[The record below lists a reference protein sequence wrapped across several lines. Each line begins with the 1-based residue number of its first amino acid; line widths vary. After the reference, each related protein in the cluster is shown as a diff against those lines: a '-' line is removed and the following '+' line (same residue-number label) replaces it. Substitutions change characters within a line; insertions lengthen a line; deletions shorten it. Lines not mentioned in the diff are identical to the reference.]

1 MSKTNSIANWNKR
14 IISIAILSL
23 GLIAA
28 AHAQVVPKVPGID
41 SCKLW
46 RDALPGSALLAR
58 TGYIAAGSHWRSC
71 ESTDG
76 SDALRTQWRASF
88 GFVSNESGAPVA
100 VLPMDALGDLLML
113 RNGPRVPT
121 VVMTPAPMTF
131 TVTNTNDSGSGS
143 LRQAILDANA
153 NAGADTIVFNIP
165 GAGVHTITPAST
177 LPTITDPVTIDGTTQ
192 PGFAGNPIIELSGA
206 IAGATNGLNITAGSS
221 TVLGLVINRFKGNND
236 PSASGNG
243 IFLEKNGGNVIEG
256 NFIGTDVTGTQIL
269 RNDSAGVHVE
279 CGSANNKIGGTSA
292 SARNVLSG
300 NSYGVWFTCTS
311 GKGNLVD
318 GNFIGTDV
326 TGTAALGNSSA
337 GVDIRADDNTI
348 GGTTAGAGN
357 LISGNNG
364 DGVVILVGASKNLV
378 QGNFIGT
385 DFTGTKPLGNNSDGV
400 HIQHGSS
407 SDNMIGGPTPAIGMT
422 GARNVI
428 SSNGRNGVAIDSG
441 AQNNQVLGNFI
452 GTDVTGTSALGNHED
467 GVLIE
472 NARDNRI
479 GDVGAGNI
487 ISGNHDFGVSIKD
500 GGSFSTEVLGN
511 YIGTD
516 VTGTAPLGNRLD
528 GVAILSVHNAVA
540 IGGFLG
546 GGASAGTRNLIS
558 GNVRSGILILGSDQV
573 IVVNNYI
580 GTDAAGTNPLGNG
593 IAGVFIAVGGL
604 ATNFIGVPAEPNN
617 IAFNAGPGVGVNTG
631 TGNFIVYNSIHD
643 NAGLGIDLDFN
654 NTASGVTPNDHCDTD
669 HGPNNLQNFPELTSV
684 TPTQNSVTIQ
694 GTLNSRPSPWG
705 HRIQFFASPA
715 CDPLGFGEGQS
726 FLGETKVVIGQFC
739 TATFTFSTQF
749 PVPSGWVIT
758 ATATDIYG
766 NTSEFSQC
774 ITVPQG

>member
-1 MSKTNSIANWNKR
+1 MSKTNSIANRNKR
-14 IISIAILSL
+14 IISIAVLSL
-23 GLIAA
+23 ASIA
-28 AHAQVVPKVPGID
+28 AHAQVVPKVPKGID
-41 SCKLW
+41 SCKLL
-46 RDALPGSALLAR
+46 RDARPVSALLAH
-58 TGYIAAGSHWRSC
+58 TGYVAAGSHRMSC
-71 ESTDG
+71 ELIDG
-76 SDALRTQWRASF
+76 PDALKPQWRVSF
-88 GFVSNESGAPVA
+88 GSVSNESGAPFA
-100 VLPMDALGDLLML
+100 VPPMDALSDLLML
-113 RNGPRVPT
+113 RKGPIVPT
-121 VVMTPAPMTF
+121 VVMTPAPMMTF
-131 TVTNTNDSGSGS
+131 TVTNINDSGSGS

-153 NAGADTIVFNIP
+153 NAGADTIVFNLP
-165 GAGVHTITPAST
+165 GPKYTIAPASN
-177 LPTITDPVTIDGTTQ
+177 LPIITDPVTIDGTTQ
-192 PGFAGNPIIELSGA
+192 PGFAGSPIIELKGA
-206 IAGATNGLNITAGSS
+206 IAGPANGLVITGGSS
-221 TVLGLVINRFKGNND
+221 TVRGLVINLFRKHHD
-236 PSASGNG
+236 VSTSGIG
-243 IFLEKNGGNVIEG
+243 ILIYKNGGNVIEG
-256 NFIGTDVTGTQIL
+256 NFIGTNVDGTDAL
-269 RNDSAGVHVE
+269 GNDIGVDIRSDE
-279 CGSANNKIGGTSA
+279 NGIGGATA
-292 SARNVLSG
+292 GAGNVISG
-300 NSYGVWFTCTS
+300 NTKDGVLIWNGAS
-311 GKGNLVD
+311 QNLMS
-318 GNFIGTDV
+318 GNFIGTD
-326 TGTAALGNSSA
+326 
-337 GVDIRADDNTI
+337 I
-348 GGTTAGAGN
+348 
-357 LISGNNG
+357 
-364 DGVVILVGASKNLV
+364 
-378 QGNFIGT
+378 
-385 DFTGTKPLGNNSDGV
+385 TGTKPLGNYGDGV
-400 HIQHGSS
+400 HILDGST
-407 SDNMIGGPTPAIGMT
+407 SDNLIGGTRNIGMT
-422 GARNVI
+422 GAGNVI
-428 SSNGRNGVAIDSG
+428 SSNGRNGVAIENG
-441 AQNNQVLGNFI
+441 AHNTRVIGNLI
-452 GTDVTGTSALGNHED
+452 GTDVTGTNALGNNED

-472 NARDNRI
+472 DAHDNR
-479 GDVGAGNI
+479 VGEDLGGNI
-487 ISGNHDFGVSIKD
+487 ISGNHDFGVSIKN

-516 VTGTAPLGNRLD
+516 VTGTQALGNDLD

-546 GGASAGTRNLIS
+546 GGASAGTRNVIS

-580 GTDAAGTNPLGNG
+580 GTDAGGTNPLGNG

-669 HGPNNLQNFPELTSV
+669 HGPNNLQNFPELMSV